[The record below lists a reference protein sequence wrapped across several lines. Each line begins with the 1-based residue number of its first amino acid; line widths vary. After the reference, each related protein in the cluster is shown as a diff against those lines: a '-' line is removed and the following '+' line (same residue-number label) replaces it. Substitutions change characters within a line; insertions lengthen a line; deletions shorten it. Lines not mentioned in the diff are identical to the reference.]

1 MQQIAAQIT
10 DVAALPFADSKSSV
24 KGGAGDLQHDGDN
37 SRLFTGFFQQAK
49 ANDQGPEKAIQRVE
63 KQGRTTEEQ
72 ASVEIKRESEPEH
85 LRAEVLETETGETP
99 LTAKDKKVS
108 TPAQFKQNDAEK
120 NQFADGE
127 NVERVTGKVTSENGF
142 WRLDMPLEDA
152 DSKSLTSGK
161 RSTWESDLDLQSE
174 NKTESIATE
183 EITLTQQTETN
194 WIEFVENVS
203 KMMSANS
210 AEKSAENSV
219 EEGLAKD
226 IGTLLSPQAIQT
238 DVDVSDVGE
247 TVSKDTNV
255 SSAETDV
262 VLQRLFINTNE
273 NGVNRESVVK
283 NKPVFQVDNGVDVLA
298 NLNRSE
304 QDNASLDLKERN
316 TPFLSLEGDVSAET
330 EQSLITELTALLA
343 KLEDGTNSISDI
355 SKVNDAVELKKIS
368 HDLLALVDE
377 LSVKSGSADEPLNVQ
392 SLNELVKS
400 ILGENVNTAPVTSEI
415 DQPVTLNNDSTA
427 DASLVVSLF
436 SDALKP
442 SAFEQ
447 NFEGANDVLKA
458 PSVYALENDMSILPE
473 DTDSVE
479 QEALLNIQ
487 ASVRNGEPA
496 PVLNS
501 EAPSA
506 KTESIGERTDNKIAS
521 ETQRLD
527 AQTDLMEMITNL
539 PQESAQK
546 ATEAFADRMVAILP
560 NAQQQAVKANIIAG
574 INEFQ
579 QQIKQ
584 GHEPGIDLSAIVTEA
599 TKDTLVN
606 NEAVAAMVAKADV
619 QANQLVSLINQTQNT
634 ASQMFQTQHAQ
645 VDTVMSENS
654 QLRAEATK
662 SQQQF
667 EGFDKAVNIHKPE
680 GQQQLNEKI
689 RWMVNARNTMAE
701 IRLDPPELGSMQ
713 VRVNVSGDAASVSF
727 IVQSQHAKE
736 ALADAMPKLRDMLS
750 EQGIELGDAQ
760 VRKDNSSENG
770 QNQQFAGD
778 RDGHVGN
785 GTGVNG
791 DPGDEFGDTTV
802 IEQSVSRQM
811 KGGIDFYA

>member
-85 LRAEVLETETGETP
+85 LRAEVLETEAGETP
-99 LTAKDKKVS
+99 LTAEDKKVS
-108 TPAQFKQNDAEK
+108 TPAQLKQNDAEK

-219 EEGLAKD
+219 EEGAAKD

-458 PSVYALENDMSILPE
+458 PSVDALENDMSILPE

-791 DPGDEFGDTTV
+791 DPGDEFGDATV

>member
-85 LRAEVLETETGETP
+85 LRAEVLETEAGETP
-99 LTAKDKKVS
+99 LTAEDKKVS
-108 TPAQFKQNDAEK
+108 TPAQLKQNDAEK

-142 WRLDMPLEDA
+142 WRLDMPLEEA

-219 EEGLAKD
+219 EEGAAKD

-298 NLNRSE
+298 NLNMSE

-368 HDLLALVDE
+368 HDLLSLVDE

-415 DQPVTLNNDSTA
+415 DQPVTLNNDSPA

-436 SDALKP
+436 SDALKS

-458 PSVYALENDMSILPE
+458 PSVDVLENDMSILPE

-487 ASVRNGEPA
+487 ASVRNGQPA

-501 EAPSA
+501 GAPSA
-506 KTESIGERTDNKIAS
+506 KTESIGERTDNKIAN

-634 ASQMFQTQHAQ
+634 ASQMFQSQHAQ

-778 RDGHVGN
+778 RNGHVGN

-791 DPGDEFGDTTV
+791 DVGDEFGDATV